1 MYPFNNPILVFCRD
15 NGIVLY
21 TLLPNATNILQV
33 ADVAYF
39 GPIKKEY
46 FKTSREFTQMTG
58 ESITLRNIAVV
69 FGKILE
75 GPDHGKHIRNGF
87 KTCGIY
93 PYNPNAVEYKILIL
107 SIRIIIFI

>member
-1 MYPFNNPILVFCRD
+1 MFCRD

-21 TLLPNATNILQV
+21 TLLPNATHILQV

-46 FKTSREFTQMTG
+46 FKASREFIQTTG

-69 FGKILE
+69 LGKILE
-75 GPDHGKHIRNGF
+75 SPNHEEHIRNGF

-93 PYNPNAVEYKILIL
+93 PYNPNAVEYKILIS
-107 SIRIIIFI
+107 SIQIMIFIDCFFF